1 MNVCGSEVRQ
11 PERQRYEKELE
22 KRKEEVYELKR
33 KKELYAMKRAII
45 EQKLL
50 KIEADA
56 EGTVLLPATASHA
69 SLSHQ
74 QQDPMSLLL
83 AASAR
88 IKAQKIKEA
97 IVTAAVTAESLED
110 KAVKN
115 RNKNDKNKDPKKQS
129 ESTLPLAEEQQTEDM
144 DEDGDVTDTAAVSLS
159 NAPSSRKK
167 KNNKK
172 KHGKGDSQPSVSTDE
187 TGMSSEANEVTVSM
201 SESNDAAALATATAP
216 DLTLPPLPPE
226 DDVVPST
233 AVILPTA
240 VSTTILVALPP
251 VLPSTTTSAVVAKEG
266 TASPIDDASA
276 MKSKE
281 NVGVEE
287 KKEGKISKKG
297 SKAVAGSAPTTQ
309 TVIRTS
315 QTTTTASAIA
325 TESTVVPVASV
336 IATAV
341 SATVQDL
348 KKTPTKAASTSPNPP
363 KSTSTPTTPKP
374 SSTPTTSTPASSSQ
388 PQPALVPLGKV
399 ILYPEWEDSPEI
411 SKKEFCTAC
420 RDLEQAKTKGREI
433 ISYFPRGF
441 VNTGNACYRNAVLQS
456 LLASPPLI
464 RLLSALSDNARHMPV
479 AMSVW
484 RDVLSLCSELSTEP
498 LPPLHTKKAP
508 SIVASS
514 TSSASTGKGVST
526 QATSKGTV
534 TKGSTGKPSISVN
547 SGGGTATHLTSI
559 SAGGTGD
566 GLTPDDYC
574 GETFG
579 AFQRKM
585 AILRGEPLPPE
596 TDTSSSVCTVL
607 FITTLPLV
615 PYHHTPHPHSPTNTS
630 SLVASQTTSA
640 KRPRIPQE
648 DAMEFMTYLLESL
661 NEEITGAD
669 TISEEAAAKKEA
681 DNTGWESVSTTK
693 TKIKVKNVVD
703 DKSRVHSAKGNA
715 ATTVTRLFYGTL
727 RSVVCYPATKE
738 STQKINS
745 ATFQPFSN
753 LNLNIS
759 TAMELTGPYS
769 AQNFKRKNVPVVS
782 NSSTGNKGVMQSSS
796 STLSNEPTQQCLLPP
811 LSLDRALDWYFQ
823 SESLNE
829 GACKTIQF
837 EHLPQVLVLQLNRF
851 YYDYNRNVPGKID
864 RDIRYPMT
872 LVLPPKMLS
881 TELIERLHEEA
892 STASG
897 QQQGIIGGNLH
908 SKNTDKVEV
917 SYSLVAVVR
926 HHGATATSG
935 HYTAL
940 CRDNKLTASSASA
953 GKSTPGSTSG
963 TSPATATSPAP
974 APATT
979 TTTTTV
985 SGSAGGKGT
994 SAINTNTTGGKW
1006 GWEYDDAKVTPI
1018 SADDA
1023 LQATQTAYILLYCR
1037 N

>member
-1 MNVCGSEVRQ
+1 
-11 PERQRYEKELE
+11 
-22 KRKEEVYELKR
+22 
-33 KKELYAMKRAII
+33 MKRAII

-69 SLSHQ
+69 SLSPQ

-88 IKAQKIKEA
+88 IKAQKEKEGA
-97 IVTAAVTAESLED
+97 IVTTAGTAESPED
-110 KAVKN
+110 KAVKY
-115 RNKNDKNKDPKKQS
+115 RNKNDKNYGPKKQS
-129 ESTLPLAEEQQTEDM
+129 ESTLSLAEEQQTEDM
-144 DEDGDVTDTAAVSLS
+144 DEDVDVTDTAAVSLS

-172 KHGKGDSQPSVSTDE
+172 KHGKGDIQPSVSTDE
-187 TGMSSEANEVTVSM
+187 TGESGGANEVTVST
-201 SESNDAAALATATAP
+201 SESNDTAALALASAS
-216 DLTLPPLPPE
+216 DLALPPLPPE

-240 VSTTILVALPP
+240 VSTTIPVALPP
-251 VLPSTTTSAVVAKEG
+251 VLPTTATSAVVAKDG
-266 TASPIDDASA
+266 TASLIDDASA

-281 NVGVEE
+281 EVGVEE

-297 SKAVAGSAPTTQ
+297 FKAVAGSTSTAQ
-309 TVIRTS
+309 SVIRTS
-315 QTTTTASAIA
+315 QTTASATS
-325 TESTVVPVASV
+325 TESTFVPVASV

-348 KKTPTKAASTSPNPP
+348 KKTPTKSASTSTNPP

-374 SSTPTTSTPASSSQ
+374 SSTPTASTPASSTQ
-388 PQPALVPLGKV
+388 PQPAFVPLGKI

-420 RDLEQAKTKGREI
+420 RDLEQATTKGREI

-479 AMSVW
+479 AMPVW

-508 SIVASS
+508 SVVAAS
-514 TSSASTGKGVST
+514 TSSGSTGKGGST

-534 TKGSTGKPSISVN
+534 TKGSGTNSNSSNIVGGKPSTSVN

-574 GETFG
+574 GKTFG

-596 TDTSSSVCTVL
+596 ADTSSAVCTVL
-607 FITTLPLV
+607 FTTTLPLV
-615 PYHHTPHPHSPTNTS
+615 PYHHTPHPHSPTTTS
-630 SLVASQTTSA
+630 SLFATQTTSA

-648 DAMEFMTYLLESL
+648 DAMEFMTFLLESL

-669 TISEEAAAKKEA
+669 TVSEEAAAKKEA

-872 LVLPPKMLS
+872 LVLPPAMLS

-940 CRDNKLTASSASA
+940 CRDNKVTASFASA
-953 GKSTPGSTSG
+953 GKSTPGSASG
-963 TSPATATSPAP
+963 TSPATTT
-974 APATT
+974 ATT
-979 TTTTTV
+979 TTTTAV